1 MKQEAWKDITYSVN
15 AVGVEMREVEEV
27 KKKWNNLVSA
37 AKMEYAETQRQ
48 RKKTGGGTPPPEMSQ
63 ETANIVDIMKEKVN
77 FIGIEGGIDTSDPFR
92 GTRS

>member
-48 RKKTGGGTPPPEMSQ
+48 RKKQGVGHFPLRCPKKLQ
-63 ETANIVDIMKEKVN
+63 
-77 FIGIEGGIDTSDPFR
+77 TSWI
-92 GTRS
+92 